1 MEGRDE
7 ELTCFSL
14 ENLYAMPIVEP
25 NFPKTIGWAEAKCEL
40 ETLFIIVENYR
51 GDSGQLR
58 FRFPQSIQ
66 NFRTIIK

>member
-1 MEGRDE
+1 
-7 ELTCFSL
+7 
-14 ENLYAMPIVEP
+14 MPIVESS
-25 NFPKTIGWAEAKCEL
+25 FPKTIGWAEAKCEL